1 MMSPQRRGILAYW
14 HSGGAIESRSGP
26 IAARRAVELFAF
38 YVREALA
45 GFERGDAGAA
55 THCARCSLEI
65 AAAIGEC
72 EGWRRS
78 TNAAADGRATHEFS
92 RLWLSEAY
100 IVKKLLNILDRLE
113 LS

>member
-1 MMSPQRRGILAYW
+1 MSPRRPGPLAYW

-26 IAARRAVELFAF
+26 IVRQRAAELFAF

-45 GFERGDAGAA
+45 GFERGDSGAA
-55 THCARCSLEI
+55 TYCARCSLEI
-65 AAAIGEC
+65 AAAVGEC

-78 TNAAADGRATHEFS
+78 TAAADDVRATDEFS
-92 RLWLSEAY
+92 RLWLSEAL

>member
-1 MMSPQRRGILAYW
+1 MSPQRRGPLAYW

-26 IAARRAVELFAF
+26 IAAQRAVALFAF

-45 GFERGDAGAA
+45 GFERGDSGASNY
-55 THCARCSLEI
+55 CARCSLEI

-72 EGWRRS
+72 EGWRRA
-78 TNAAADGRATHEFS
+78 TAAADGRATHEFS
-92 RLWLSEAY
+92 RLWLSEAL

-113 LS
+113 LN